1 MSSII
6 YILYSLCYIELKL
19 RTYVQGIL
27 PCMLR
32 MSDSI
37 GTHSIHGL
45 TSGDLRQY
53 FKGVGTYQG
62 GETPAGATEDG
73 EFEVAY

>member
-19 RTYVQGIL
+19 RTYVRGIL

-53 FKGVGTYQG
+53 FKGVGTYRG
-62 GETPAGATEDG
+62 GGDPGG
-73 EFEVAY
+73 GY